1 MSIHANGTTPTQPF
15 STNPFKTRQDFQ
27 SACTALL
34 NPLLPLF
41 TPQQTRVK
49 VGSTATRFDEGGA
62 QFEGFA
68 RPLWGLASLL
78 AGNYDYADSARWR
91 TGIINGCDPASP
103 EYWGDLENSDQR
115 MVEMCPLG
123 FALAVAPHVFWDPLS
138 EKEKLNVGNWLRSI
152 NGLEM
157 PNTNWLWFRVFAN
170 LGLKKNGAEYS
181 HSRIEADMDHLD
193 TFHIGDGWS
202 NDGPKSH
209 HQMDYYSGSFAIQF
223 LQLLYAKLAGD
234 FDTERAERY
243 RQRSKQ
249 YAMDFVHYFAPD
261 GSAIPFGRSMTY
273 RFAMAGFWGALAYAD
288 VDLPPQLSWG
298 IVKGLLLRHFRWW
311 ATKPDIFN
319 NDGTLNLGFC
329 YSNPYLTENY
339 NSSGSPY
346 WCCLSFLALALPES
360 HPFWSSPEEEYPS
373 SALPEVKALTYPK
386 HILVRRGGHSFLL
399 SSGQACHYAMRGTQ
413 AKYGKFAY
421 SASFGYSVPTGA
433 YELEQ
438 YAPDSML
445 ALCDD
450 AAGEIWKTRR
460 VAIDAR
466 FEFPKGVDG
475 TPVLVSGW
483 KPWNDVDVES
493 ILVPPS
499 VEAPNWH
506 IRAHRVRTGRALK
519 TSEGAFAIYGCRS
532 DNGRM
537 LVDLEEGGN
546 TADEGTLLTGSSALV
561 VSSVGAVGITEL
573 LNLDAGRAGRIVLAD
588 PNSNLIHGRTLLPS
602 LAVEM
607 TAGQE
612 SWFVTA
618 VYALPTKSQDWRSMW
633 EQKPSI
639 PEWLAKRMGK
649 E

>member
-1 MSIHANGTTPTQPF
+1 MSLHANGKTPTQPF
-15 STNPFKTRQDFQ
+15 STNPFKTKKDFQ
-27 SACTALL
+27 SACTSIL

-41 TPQQTRVK
+41 TPDQTRVK
-49 VGSTATRFDEGGA
+49 IGSTATRFDEGGA

-78 AGNYDYADSARWR
+78 AGDYDYTEATRWR

-123 FALAVAPHVFWDPLS
+123 FALAVAPHVFWEPLS
-138 EKEKLNVGNWLRSI
+138 EKERSNVGGWLRSI

-170 LGLKKNGAEYS
+170 LGLKTNGAEYS

-193 TFHIGDGWS
+193 TFHVGGGWS

-234 FDTERAERY
+234 FDPERAERY
-243 RQRSKQ
+243 RQRSKEF
-249 YAMDFVHYFAPD
+249 ALDFVHYFASD

-288 VDLPPQLSWG
+288 VDLPPQLTWG
-298 IVKGLLLRHFRWW
+298 MVKGLLLRNFRWW
-311 ATKPDIFN
+311 STKEDIFN
-319 NDGTLNLGFC
+319 SDGTLNLGFC
-329 YSNPYLTENY
+329 YANPYLTENY
-339 NSSGSPY
+339 NSPGSPY
-346 WCCLSFLALALPES
+346 WCCLSFLALALPDS
-360 HPFWSSPEEEYPS
+360 HPFWAEQEEEYPN
-373 SALPEVKALTYPK
+373 ALPEIKALTYPK
-386 HILVRRGGHSFLL
+386 HIIVRRGGHSFLL

-421 SASFGYSVPTGA
+421 SAAFGYSVPTGA

-438 YAPDSML
+438 YAPDSMI

-450 AAGEIWKTRR
+450 AAGEVWKTRR

-466 FEFPKGVDG
+466 FEFPEGADG
-475 TPVLVSGW
+475 TPILVSGW
-483 KPWNDVDVES
+483 KPWDDVDVET

-499 VEAPNWH
+499 TETPNWH
-506 IRAHRVRTGRALK
+506 LRAHRVRTGRALK

-537 LVDLEEGGN
+537 LGTLEDSKEN
-546 TADEGTLLTGSSALV
+546 EGTVLSGSSALV

-573 LNLDAGRAGRIVLAD
+573 FNSEVGRSGRIVLAD

-602 LAVEM
+602 LAVDVA
-607 TAGQE
+607 AGQE
-612 SWFVTA
+612 SWFVSA
-618 VYALPTKSQDWRSMW
+618 IYALPTRSRGWKSMW

-639 PEWLAKRMGK
+639 PEWLIKRMGN
-649 E
+649 EA